1 MVRGWVVIDLFVVAM
16 VALSTFVLTRAATK
30 AQCDQQVR
38 QFLTN
43 YLRLS
48 PNEVKTY
55 DKQGGWRAY

>member
-1 MVRGWVVIDLFVVAM
+1 MNVVLLALIV
-16 VALSTFVLTRAATK
+16 LSTFVLTRAYIK

-48 PNEVKTY
+48 PNEVKAY
-55 DKQGGWRAY
+55 DQAGGWRAK